1 MGLKVYID
9 FSILDTLASSP
20 PEGKTNL
27 PHWQSMRNIWRMF
40 IDNKISL
47 VTSPID
53 LETDIILWLN
63 KRGCCITD
71 TMRTMEAI
79 NEFERWNMIEKDN
92 IRKWKRILI
101 FFEQIGFLEDTEVHV
116 LSDAYK
122 ALESFIQNEVLG
134 FKMDEPESLLTEE
147 DIAILN
153 ECSQSL
159 HNWYSD
165 ISWKELKCT
174 DYQLNWEILLSVL
187 ERHNIETVFEGE
199 KGIRNRNLFGLWNR
213 IVGLSK
219 KSSSRLPLDRSHIDF
234 ILATVL
240 KKYQF
245 NMAYRDTKHILNCI
259 KHKIDLFMTTDDRLI
274 ESFNSK
280 RHLLMKL
287 PETITVNLNIVN
299 PSTVKKIMSSPKG
312 LDKCI

>member
-1 MGLKVYID
+1 MNLYLKKDI
-9 FSILDTLASSP
+9 FSVKFFILSSA
-20 PEGKTNL
+20 
-27 PHWQSMRNIWRMF
+27 F
-40 IDNKISL
+40 
-47 VTSPID
+47 D
-53 LETDIILWLN
+53 LD
-63 KRGCCITD
+63 
-71 TMRTMEAI
+71 
-79 NEFERWNMIEKDN
+79 NMIEKDN

-187 ERHNIETVFEGE
+187 ERHNIESVKHWFITELGHE
-199 KGIRNRNLFGLWNR
+199 KTE
-213 IVGLSK
+213 
-219 KSSSRLPLDRSHIDF
+219 RLHPYW
-234 ILATVL
+234 
-240 KKYQF
+240 K
-245 NMAYRDTKHILNCI
+245 
-259 KHKIDLFMTTDDRLI
+259 
-274 ESFNSK
+274 
-280 RHLLMKL
+280 
-287 PETITVNLNIVN
+287 
-299 PSTVKKIMSSPKG
+299 
-312 LDKCI
+312 